1 MQPREPVA
9 VATGSAC
16 RDSRSF
22 SSSSAAAVPG
32 AGYRHDHVVPCGTGF
47 RLSISAITSATAC
60 GSVIVSAAETWAGAP
75 SVTWTLIT
83 EHPRG
88 SVPGGRAGS
97 VLGGRGGSR
106 RGRSRRRAGPG
117 RRAGARRRAG
127 PGSRARALAAAGLGL
142 GLVLRLGG
150 LFAPAALALRL
161 ILPALLQRLGE
172 LLRVVPATGLGP
184 SLGRP
189 QKPPRSRRSRRS
201 KPDVEHDSAPNRSS
215 PTEHRTR
222 GSEQRA
228 RPPAPRPHCATDVP
242 PMSR

>member
-16 RDSRSF
+16 RDSRNF

-32 AGYRHDHVVPCGTGF
+32 AGVRHDHVAPCGTGF

-60 GSVIVSAAETWAGAP
+60 GSVIVSAAETWARRPFCDLDADYGHSA
-75 SVTWTLIT
+75 WDRFW
-83 EHPRG
+83 EAAQDRFW
-88 SVPGGRAGS
+88 
-97 VLGGRGGSR
+97 GGRGGSR

-184 SLGRP
+184 SRVGHKSPRDREDRDDQTPTSKHGHHPQPIIPQNTERGESMRP
-189 QKPPRSRRSRRS
+189 
-201 KPDVEHDSAPNRSS
+201 
-215 PTEHRTR
+215 
-222 GSEQRA
+222 
-228 RPPAPRPHCATDVP
+228 RPPAPRPQGV
-242 PMSR
+242 S